1 MTDNQVY
8 LAIHSEFTY
17 NGVLMA
23 IDLQATAT
31 GELDILVGTYYFSN
45 KTTEL

>member
-1 MTDNQVY
+1 
-8 LAIHSEFTY
+8 
-17 NGVLMA
+17 MA

-31 GELDILVGTYYFSN
+31 GDLDILVGTYYFSN